1 MLHGEIIDALAHL
14 DEPGPVKI
22 CRVVVEFYENQM
34 AFEIESPCGTTR
46 VSFFTAANSG
56 LRGAE
61 KLGITQKHVPED
73 LFSSAGL
80 ANVRAFINQALE
92 WSPPPTAILTLP
104 SRLIDVGGR
113 PGQEDPRLVIPSE
126 HPPLRD
132 SAPTDVSQRRY
143 IALSY
148 CWGTPH
154 AGGSQLLKTET
165 SNLAEFKERIPLALF
180 PPALRDAILLT
191 RRVNVRY
198 IWIDALCIVQ
208 DDRHDWEREA
218 ARMAAVYQNAYLTFC
233 STQGSCGDGFAQRPN
248 ETAEVP
254 FSSHLAASDAGGMG
268 IQGSYH
274 LTRWMAENFEWDSRG
289 WTMQEIYFSPRA
301 LLFSKMQTYLWD
313 THSAAEADEDGVRVP
328 GEAVFQP
335 ESRRQW
341 WAEQVIDG
349 RSWRLDDDDDDA
361 DNNNTNPDLSRRR
374 LYENW
379 YGKMIAYSRRSL
391 TFPADRLPAISAL
404 ASRMQAKFDAL
415 LPSGQHEN
423 YVAGLWARDLPGG
436 LLWSVPV
443 FDADPAPSFATY
455 LAQRTDP
462 ELYVAPSWSWACQD
476 ETAFFYGY
484 GADFVAL
491 GTVEHVEAKPAG
503 LDAFGRVRGG
513 EVVVGGW
520 MARVPWGYFEVN
532 QVDREGMNYEAVR
545 RDGGVRTG
553 PGGITLM
560 APGGGE
566 AEVEFDW
573 WVEDERH
580 AEYWP
585 SGSFVVMI
593 IGMSVYP
600 EELVPA
606 SPEEGWELF
615 RKAAEVKGEP
625 GDRVVVQEDGE
636 VARFD
641 SIFVLGIVLHETE
654 EPGVYLRAGYLR
666 GSAFEDTLAELRDAE
681 YRTVKII

>member
-1 MLHGEIIDALAHL
+1 ML
-14 DEPGPVKI
+14 
-22 CRVVVEFYENQM
+22 
-34 AFEIESPCGTTR
+34 
-46 VSFFTAANSG
+46 TAKTG